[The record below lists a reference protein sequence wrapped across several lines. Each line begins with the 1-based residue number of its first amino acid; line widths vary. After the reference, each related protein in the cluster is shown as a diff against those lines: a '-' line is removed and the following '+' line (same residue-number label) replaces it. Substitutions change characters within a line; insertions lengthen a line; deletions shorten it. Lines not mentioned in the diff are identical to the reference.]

1 MANRNSNTL
10 LRRVLDLS
18 NQNKTLLS
26 KSQVNSRLLFPI
38 SNLISESMVL
48 DILMMFQFLS
58 YGNFIKGST
67 LNTEETCILYEH
79 MEPDVIAFIKR
90 IIRALGLASHD
101 LLTSS
106 NEISE
111 PNRKIFIDFLEE
123 TFKYFMCIYGLF
135 SASIPNV
142 ENNALYG
149 GIKVSDITRSQ
160 NGECGIKMYRFDGT
174 KQDSILCNA
183 TRCNVHM
190 PLRTWIPKR
199 INYLDEALQH
209 PNVNNIVAAFL
220 RMFLRIF
227 QIKILG
233 INVINDV
240 QHVLINKINNDYE
253 IVAKEFKSHIHL
265 SLQRGITRRQ

>member
-1 MANRNSNTL
+1 MANSNSNTL

-18 NQNKTLLS
+18 NENKTLLS

-38 SNLISESMVL
+38 SKLISESMVL

-67 LNTEETCILYEH
+67 RNTDEKCILYEH

-106 NEISE
+106 NEISV
-111 PNRKIFIDFLEE
+111 PNRKSFIDFLET
-123 TFKYFMCIYGLF
+123 TFKYFMSIYGLF

-149 GIKVSDITRSQ
+149 GIKVSDIDMCTDER
-160 NGECGIKMYRFDGT
+160 CGIIMYRFDVDGT
-174 KQDSILCNA
+174 TQSSIFCIA
-183 TRCNVHM
+183 TACNVHM
-190 PLRTWIPKR
+190 PLRTWIQETR
-199 INYLDEALQH
+199 SQLDKALEQ
-209 PNVNNIVAAFL
+209 PNVNNIVARFL
-220 RMFLRIF
+220 RMFLHIF
-227 QIKILG
+227 QTRILG
-233 INVINDV
+233 IHTSDSIY
-240 QHVLINKINNDYE
+240 IDYGF
-253 IVAKEFKSHIHL
+253 VANEFKSHMNI